1 MVSASC
7 LSLGAS
13 KAWFNGKLASPGIAN
28 WSNAVFR
35 SAWLKS
41 PRSVRSPS
49 PMIVLTILEIYQEAL
64 RDALSQHLSFPSR
77 VLSFPSTRSKIRCHR
92 SEVGPR
98 VLLFQNSEKRYLLG
112 IEKGPHQGDRRTRY
126 QGQPPDPMCWEVEE
140 GECRLDLGFEYEE
153 VGEQSCLPRIR

>member
-35 SAWLKS
+35 SAWLES

-49 PMIVLTILEIYQEAL
+49 PMIALIILEIYQEIPC
-64 RDALSQHLSFPSR
+64 DALSQHLSSPPR
-77 VLSFPSTRSKIRCHR
+77 VLSSPSTRSKIRCHR
-92 SEVGPR
+92 SEVGLR
-98 VLLFQNSEKRYLLG
+98 VLLFQNSEKRYLRG
-112 IEKGPHQGDRRTRY
+112 IEKALHQGDRRIRY
-126 QGQPPDPMCWEVEE
+126 LGQHPDLTCSEVEE
-140 GECRLDLGFEYEE
+140 GECRLDLGFEYEGE
-153 VGEQSCLPRIR
+153 GEQNCLPKIR